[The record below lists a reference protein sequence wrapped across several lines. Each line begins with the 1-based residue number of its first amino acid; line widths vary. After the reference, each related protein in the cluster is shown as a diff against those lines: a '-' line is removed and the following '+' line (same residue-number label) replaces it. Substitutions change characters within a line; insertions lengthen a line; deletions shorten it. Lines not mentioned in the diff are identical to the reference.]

1 MENIRK
7 DVAVVNLSLLNTPWY
22 IKQWKEA
29 RSVDTKFINLSDNQV
44 DAITSRLQ
52 RWEEKKVKVPV
63 QNDPKNEEGF
73 IEWNLK
79 PTFAGQALRVQ
90 DIMILRI
97 CLLYTSPSPRD

>member
-1 MENIRK
+1 M
-7 DVAVVNLSLLNTPWY
+7 LNTPWY

-29 RSVDTKFINLSDNQV
+29 RPGETKFINLSDNQV

-52 RWEEKKVKVPV
+52 RWEEKKVQVPV
-63 QNDPKNEEGF
+63 DNDPKNDQGY

-97 CLLYTSPSPRD
+97 IKDANWKVPILSLIHI

>member
-1 MENIRK
+1 M
-7 DVAVVNLSLLNTPWY
+7 LNTPWY

-29 RSVDTKFINLSDNQV
+29 RPADTKFINLSDNQV

-52 RWEEKKVKVPV
+52 RWEEKKVQVPV
-63 QNDPKNEEGF
+63 ENDPQNDKGY
-73 IEWNLK
+73 IEWTLK

-97 CLLYTSPSPRD
+97 IKDANWKVPIFLR